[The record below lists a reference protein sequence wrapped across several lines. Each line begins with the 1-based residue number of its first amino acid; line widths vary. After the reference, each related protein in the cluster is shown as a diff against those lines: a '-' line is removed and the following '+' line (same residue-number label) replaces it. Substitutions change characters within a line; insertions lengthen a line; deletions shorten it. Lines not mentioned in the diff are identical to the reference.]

1 MLIVVPLNF
10 GSSSNNLT
18 SRSCWLFGLRSH
30 MVSCFK
36 SQVSLWMISLQ
47 NLISYHSINHL
58 VMAQHTH
65 PLKLDE
71 HSKSPKMTSHWAIS
85 SGDLSHLQR
94 PGFQTAPEVVRSSWP
109 GVFEGCLLESAS
121 CSMAIGS
128 SFSFLDFAKRILS
141 GTSTIRQENHVNKNS
156 K

>member
-1 MLIVVPLNF
+1 MVIVVPV
-10 GSSSNNLT
+10 NLDHLPT
-18 SRSCWLFGLRSH
+18 TLRAAFLALWSL
-30 MVSCFK
+30 VSCFK
-36 SQVSLWMISLQ
+36 SWTLWIISVQ

-128 SFSFLDFAKRILS
+128 SFSFLDFAKRMLS

-156 K
+156 KSSN